1 MDKPLGLAL
10 LVVGIVLLVW
20 GISASHSV
28 GSSFSNFFTGTPT
41 DKSTWLIIGGALCA
55 IVGLFSSFLRPR

>member
-20 GISASHSV
+20 GVSASHSV
-28 GSSFSNFFTGTPT
+28 SSSFSQFITGSPS
-41 DKSTWLIIGGALCA
+41 DKSMWLIIGGTLCA
-55 IVGLFSSFLRPR
+55 VAGLFSSFLRPR